1 MRVAGQRNPPQDR
14 TRPGSFF
21 EFSFG
26 GSSRAAIRA
35 SDQDRELTAQQ
46 LADHHAA
53 GRLTLDE
60 LRERTDRVY
69 DARTVTELDAV
80 LADLPGTRLVPKT
93 PWDAVVAARRRG
105 PFPGYAYAG
114 FWVRAGGLGVDL
126 LAIVA
131 LNLGLDPALH
141 VPELFWLIPPV
152 YFTAF
157 WGAVSRTPGM
167 WLGGLRVVR
176 AEDGGR
182 LGLRRSFLRS
192 CGYLLDL
199 ASCSIGFLWAAAD
212 PRRQAWH
219 DKIAGS
225 LVVRRKN

>member
-1 MRVAGQRNPPQDR
+1 MAGQRNPPQDR
-14 TRPGSFF
+14 PRPASFF
-21 EFSFG
+21 EFSLG
-26 GSSRAAIRA
+26 GTRRAFVRA
-35 SDQDRELTAQQ
+35 SDEDREQTAQQ

-60 LRERTDRVY
+60 LRERMDRVY
-69 DARTVTELDAV
+69 DARTVNELDAM
-80 LADLPGTRLVPKT
+80 LADLPGIRLLPNT
-93 PWDAVVAARRRG
+93 PWDALVAARRRG
-105 PFPGYAYAG
+105 PFPGYAYGG
-114 FWVRAGGLGVDL
+114 FWARAGSLGVDIL
-126 LAIVA
+126 LIVA
-131 LNLGLDPALH
+131 LNLGLDPSLH
-141 VPELFWLIPPV
+141 IPYLFWLIPPF

-157 WGAVSRTPGM
+157 WSAVSRTPGM

-182 LGLRRSFLRS
+182 LGLRRSFMRS

-225 LVVRRKN
+225 LVVRRND

>member
-1 MRVAGQRNPPQDR
+1 MKMADQQIPPHDLPRQ
-14 TRPGSFF
+14 TSFF

-26 GSSRAAIRA
+26 GTRRAAIRA

-60 LRERTDRVY
+60 LRERMDRVY
-69 DARTVTELDAV
+69 DARTVNDLDAV
-80 LADLPGTRLVPKT
+80 LADLPATRLVATT
-93 PWDAVVAARRRG
+93 PWDAVLAARRRG
-105 PFPGYAYAG
+105 PFPGYAYGG
-114 FWVRAGGLGVDL
+114 FWARAGGLGVDV

-141 VPELFWLIPPV
+141 IPELFWLIPPV
-152 YFTAF
+152 YFTTF

-182 LGLRRSFLRS
+182 LGIRRSFLRS

-225 LVVRRKN
+225 LVVRRKD